1 MKDVS
6 RFNPKIEEGLTE
18 EQVLDRI
25 NNNLN
30 NYDTSVTTKT
40 KKQIIV
46 ENAFTLFN
54 ILNIVFA
61 IAIFAVESYQN
72 ATFLGL
78 VICNALISTL
88 QGLHSKKIIDRLSV
102 ISATKVH
109 VIRDSKPQEIELDQ
123 IVLDDILEL
132 NMGNQIITDCII
144 AKGEVEVNE
153 SFITGESDP
162 VFKKKGDL
170 LLSGS
175 FILSGQVYAK
185 VEHVAE
191 DNYTSKISSGAKY
204 IKELNSQI
212 MKSLNKIVQTVAF
225 AIFPISILLLSKQ
238 MTLSN
243 GDVTSSIVYTVGAL
257 IGMVPEGLIL
267 LTSTVLAVS
276 VIRLANRKVL
286 VQELYCIETLA
297 RVDVICLDKTGTIT
311 EGMMEVVDL
320 IPLKETKDKS
330 EEILKEMLIALKD
343 QNPTANAIRDKYNGK
358 KTWDASSIE
367 SFSSQKKYSGVTFEN
382 KGEYIIG
389 APEFILT
396 KELDEYREKLE
407 EYQQE
412 YRVVVLVKKTKTKL
426 EPLSFLLVQDKIRKS
441 ANATLEY
448 FKQQNVDIKII
459 SGDNKDTV
467 LNIAKKAGITSEL
480 KAVDATTLDTEE
492 KIRDAVD
499 KYSIF
504 GRVTPIQK
512 QIIVKALKEKGHT
525 VAMTGDGV
533 NDVLA
538 LKESDCAIVVAS
550 GTDAARNVAQLV
562 LLNSDFDAIP
572 DIVAE
577 GRRTINNIER
587 SAALFLVKTVYAAV
601 LAIIFLFVD
610 SSYPFQPIQI
620 TLVSITTIGV
630 PSFILALEPNYELV
644 KGNFMYNVLQKS
656 LPASLAIITNIVVL
670 LLINNFVSFT
680 DLERS
685 TIAVYVTSFASF
697 HLLYTISKPLNKIRW
712 TLLISMI
719 LTTVGGAIFFS
730 ELLAFV
736 PLTLSMIITT
746 IVLMMISYIGYKQYQ
761 KLIKYIFEK
770 SR

>member
-1 MKDVS
+1 MKDVV
-6 RFNPKIEEGLTE
+6 RLNPKVEEGLTK
-18 EQVLDRI
+18 EQVIDRI

-40 KKQIIV
+40 KKQIII
-46 ENAFTLFN
+46 ENVFTLFN

-61 IAIFAVESYQN
+61 IAIFAVGSYQN

-78 VICNALISTL
+78 VICNAMISTL
-88 QGLHSKKIIDRLSV
+88 QGLHSKKIIDRLSIV
-102 ISATKVH
+102 SATKAH
-109 VIRDSKPQEIELDQ
+109 VIRESKLEEIELDQ

-144 AKGEVEVNE
+144 IKGEVEVNE

-162 VFKKKGDL
+162 IFKKKGDM

-185 VEHVAE
+185 VEHIGE

-243 GDVTSSIVYTVGAL
+243 GDITNSIVYTVGAL

-276 VIRLANRKVL
+276 VIRLANKKVL

-311 EGMMEVVDL
+311 EGMMEVVDV
-320 IPLKETKDKS
+320 IPLVKDKSYS
-330 EEILKEMLIALKD
+330 EEILTEMFNHLKD
-343 QNPTANAIRDKYNGK
+343 QNPTANAIRDKYNGNSK
-358 KTWDASSIE
+358 WDVLSIE
-367 SFSSQKKYSGVTFEN
+367 SFSSQKKYSGVKFTKE
-382 KGEYIIG
+382 GEYIIG

-396 KELDEYREKLE
+396 KELDAYKGILNTH
-407 EYQQE
+407 QQE
-412 YRVVVLVKKTKTKL
+412 YRVVALVRKIKNKL
-426 EPLSFLLVQDKIRKS
+426 EPISFILIQDKIRKS

-448 FKQQNVDIKII
+448 FKEQNVNIKII

-480 KAVDATTLDTEE
+480 IAVDATTLDTKE
-492 KIRDAVD
+492 KIMEAVD
-499 KYSIF
+499 KYNIF
-504 GRVTPIQK
+504 GRVTPMQK
-512 QIIVKALKEKGHT
+512 QLIVQALKSKGHT

-601 LAIIFLFVD
+601 LAVIFMFVD
-610 SSYPFQPIQI
+610 VSYPFQPIQI
-620 TLVSITTIGV
+620 TLVSITTIGI

-644 KGNFMYNVLQKS
+644 KGNFMYNVLRKS
-656 LPASLAIITNIVVL
+656 LPASLAIITNIIVL
-670 LLINNFVSFT
+670 LLINNFLPFT

-719 LTTVGGAIFFS
+719 LTTVAGAIFFAD
-730 ELLAFV
+730 LLAFV
-736 PLTLSMIITT
+736 PLTISMIITT
-746 IVLMMISYIGYKQYQ
+746 LILMAISYIGYKQYR
-761 KLIKYIFEK
+761 KLIIYIFEK
-770 SR
+770 SK